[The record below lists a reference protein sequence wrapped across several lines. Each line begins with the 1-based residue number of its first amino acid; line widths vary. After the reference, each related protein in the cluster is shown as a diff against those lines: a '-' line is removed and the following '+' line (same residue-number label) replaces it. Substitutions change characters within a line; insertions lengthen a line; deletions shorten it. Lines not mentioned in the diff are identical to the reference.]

1 MASYLQDL
9 AGDTYAVDMKAI
21 DSAIHQIII
30 TSVSHESGDR
40 SLLAENRVTLRYIY
54 ERLSEDKN

>member
-1 MASYLQDL
+1 MDIQTPYSNMASYLQDL

-30 TSVSHESGDR
+30 TSVSHESGD
-40 SLLAENRVTLRYIY
+40 
-54 ERLSEDKN
+54 